1 MKSLEQIATG
11 FRAPGHNAA
20 QFVVVI
26 GEAGAGKTRY
36 ALSIAGS
43 LALMSRPL
51 PVLLYAPG
59 VSRRALLSRLIET
72 WKPVQLPLLRARTKR
87 LRSAPLFIETRPR
100 LWPLDLWIAARKVKN
115 LRCLIVD
122 DLHCAGGRSY
132 AQKVSDFKILAREL
146 RCLIVVLAKP
156 HPSLSRALRT
166 EQVAFTTLHEE
177 AHEPQ
182 H

>member
-11 FRAPGHNAA
+11 FRARRHNTV
-20 QFVVVI
+20 QLVVVI

-59 VSRRALLSRLIET
+59 ADKRVLMRRLIET
-72 WKPVQLPLLRARTKR
+72 WKPVQLLLLRARTKR
-87 LRSAPLFIETRPR
+87 LLSAPLFIETRPR

-122 DLHCAGGRSY
+122 DLHRAGGRSY
-132 AQKVSDFKILAREL
+132 AQKVSDYKILAREL
-146 RCLIVVLAKP
+146 RCLVVILARP
-156 HPSLSRALRT
+156 HKALSKAIRRERA
-166 EQVAFTTLHEE
+166 AWTTLSG
-177 AHEPQ
+177 ADKP
-182 H
+182 